1 MRNSRVAFQGFLFP
15 IVPTFVG
22 VIPKGTPFPY
32 IQLNYIESGFG
43 ESVLQ
48 SAVLYSN
55 QSVFTEA
62 ETIVDNIDRAIG
74 HGGVKLDLDG
84 GGYLTVHKGNP
95 FAQHYPQPEGD
106 AILAILINFELRTYQ
121 SHKPVEPEKEVEFV
135 INTLPRR
142 PNVDYRWINDGT
154 QWNDTLFWVE

>member
-15 IVPTFVG
+15 IVPAFVG
-22 VIPKGTPFPY
+22 TIPQGTQFPY
-32 IQLNYIESGFG
+32 IHLNYIESGFA
-43 ESVLQ
+43 EPVLQ

-62 ETIVDNIDRAIG
+62 ETIVDNIDKAIG
-74 HGGVKLDLDG
+74 NGGVKLDLEG

-106 AILAILINFELRTYQ
+106 AILAILINFELRTY
-121 SHKPVEPEKEVEFV
+121 
-135 INTLPRR
+135 R
-142 PNVDYRWINDGT
+142 G
-154 QWNDTLFWVE
+154 